1 MKDKGN
7 YSVDGLVTELLPNA
21 MFRIKVDG
29 DGRLIIATLKGKL
42 RKSYV
47 RVFPG
52 DRVKVELTPY
62 DENRGRVILK
72 Y

>member
-1 MKDKGN
+1 M
-7 YSVDGLVTELLPNA
+7 DGLVTELLPNA
-21 MFRIKVDG
+21 MFRIQVDG

-62 DENRGRVILK
+62 DENRGRVVFK
-72 Y
+72 YKK